1 MKSLIISFHNNDE
14 RDKKYVK
21 MKKKTENGLFE
32 NKIFRRQG
40 LYVHMLHILN
50 ICLSKSIKIK

>member
-14 RDKKYVK
+14 RDKIYVK

-40 LYVHMLHILN
+40 FICPYVAYFEYMFVKVN
-50 ICLSKSIKIK
+50 KN